1 MEPDA
6 SPTSTTSCSKQSKLP
21 LALLTLECN
30 SNKCFLFDPSTKQT
44 RGATDMAAF
53 FLDAATLAFENRGW
67 LLMVQNYRHSPR
79 REKTLRTVFLSTP
92 ATAGGWTCRCSA
104 PSPVASSSSTSTPMG
119 SHWWWPASRRPP
131 IIPPSCPG
139 DVYWTTYKNT
149 NTSPP
154 QQARHGRRR
163 AAFTFIV
170 DAALRGKQVVCA
182 DYRGRISVFDMTETA
197 WRTPVP
203 SPGWNW
209 QEDHFLVTASGEG
222 GGEEEEEEEV
232 ILVSCRRHDD
242 QFCEF
247 KFFKLD
253 IAMAPSPLD
262 AGDLDGFSWFLCRG
276 RSSRLRE
283 EKGGRKV
290 YTFCPDRL
298 WGESR
303 TIDLGN
309 GKKRK
314 MAPFNPRGLIEKS
327 ITNVY
332 AHNLVDG
339 VVEELLPA
347 SIVTEARHWVHS
359 AVFSEPFA

>member
-53 FLDAATLAFENRGW
+53 FPDAATLAFENRGW
-67 LLMVQNYRHSPR
+67 LLMPPARENTANRLPVHAGNGRRVDLLVFRSVAGGLFVFHINSHGEPLVVACVETASDYPTILPR
-79 REKTLRTVFLSTP
+79 RR
-92 ATAGGWTCRCSA
+92 
-104 PSPVASSSSTSTPMG
+104 
-119 SHWWWPASRRPP
+119 
-131 IIPPSCPG
+131 
-139 DVYWTTYKNT
+139 
-149 NTSPP
+149 
-154 QQARHGRRR
+154 
-163 AAFTFIV
+163 
-170 DAALRGKQVVCA
+170 VVCA

-232 ILVSCRRHDD
+232 ILVSCRRRDD
-242 QFCEF
+242 RFCEF

-253 IAMAPSPLD
+253 IAMAPSPLE